1 MTGRLD
7 GPVSFQSVGRFES
20 GPGWRHMRRT
30 MDQHELVFVRRG
42 VLPIR
47 VGERRLHVAAN
58 ELALLP
64 FRVEHAGTES
74 ITADVEFYW
83 MHFRMPAHPVGRDG
97 DGSAGAG
104 RNAGV
109 VADSV
114 DADGDGAAA
123 MVESGTDRT
132 AADGDGLRES
142 ASDNAL
148 PKDDRCLVL
157 PDWAQA
163 TNPDRLSVMFAQLI
177 DLFAEFGPYRNAYC
191 DYFATSLLLEVSAQE
206 RARRSGQVGDS
217 GLTAMRSVRAWLRA
231 NAYEDVTVADVARRF
246 HYSPSYLTSL
256 YRRVFG
262 IGIAEQI
269 AEYRIDR
276 ARELLSSTTSPVA
289 GIAAEVGYDDPKYFM
304 RVFKRRTGLTPG
316 QYRDAFSARLFNTE

>member
-1 MTGRLD
+1 M
-7 GPVSFQSVGRFES
+7 Q
-20 GPGWRHMRRT
+20 RT

-64 FRVEHAGTES
+64 LRVEHAGTES
-74 ITADVEFYW
+74 ITADLEFYW
-83 MHFRMPAHPVGRDG
+83 MHFRMPARPVGRGG
-97 DGSAGAG
+97 DDSAEAG

-109 VADSV
+109 FADLV
-114 DADGDGAAA
+114 DAVGD
-123 MVESGTDRT
+123 E
-132 AADGDGLRES
+132 LREL

-148 PKDDRCLVL
+148 PKDDRYLVL
-157 PDWAQA
+157 PDLAQA
-163 TNPDRLSVMFAQLI
+163 TNPDRLSVMFSQLI

-206 RARRSGQVGDS
+206 RARRSGQMTDS
-217 GLTAMRSVRAWLRA
+217 GLAAMRSVRAWLHA

-276 ARELLSSTTSPVA
+276 ARDLLSSTASPVA
-289 GIAAEVGYDDPKYFM
+289 DIAAEVGYDDPKYFM

-316 QYRDAFSARLFNTE
+316 QYRDAFPARLFNAE